1 MGSSFSVRSCI
12 AGRLLRLDS
21 AVTKIASAQERRR
34 QVHALRAAGN
44 DWATIAETVGIK
56 EATCKLYLAAAI
68 KEDGLPKLP
77 KGAAAVRI
85 ATDDEVVTGL
95 AVAANPFLKDMKEF
109 REACK
114 RAGLRPSIV
123 NALERRMK
131 VQYGPVVAE
140 GKRMLAEEILPMLQE
155 KIQTGAGYLDD
166 YAWSTMSGKDIGV
179 VMGILIDRHELL
191 SGRPTQRVDF
201 TARLEVAQS
210 LPMLMAEARR
220 RGIELPMVEVV
231 RDPG

>member
-1 MGSSFSVRSCI
+1 MATAETSTLV
-12 AGRLLRLDS
+12 
-21 AVTKIASAQERRR
+21 ERRR

-44 DWATIAETVGIK
+44 DWATISATIGLK
-56 EATCKLYLAAAI
+56 EKTCQAYFKAAV
-68 KEDGLPKLP
+68 KEDGLPAVP
-77 KGAAAVRI
+77 RGAVPIAAAS
-85 ATDDEVVTGL
+85 DEQLVTGL
-95 AVAANPFLKDMKEF
+95 VVAANPFLKDMKEF